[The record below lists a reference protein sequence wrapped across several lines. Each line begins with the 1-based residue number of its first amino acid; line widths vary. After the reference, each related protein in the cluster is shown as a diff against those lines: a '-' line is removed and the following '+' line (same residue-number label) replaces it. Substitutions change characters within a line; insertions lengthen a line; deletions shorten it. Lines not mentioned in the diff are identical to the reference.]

1 MEETG
6 ANDVTKLLQAWSDG
20 DERAVD
26 KLMPLVNRELHQLAQ
41 RYMAHERAGHT
52 LQTTALVNEAY
63 LRLVDARKVNFQN
76 RSQFFAFAAQL
87 MRHILVEFARRRIST
102 KRGGDVERVSL
113 DESMVVYGERGPD
126 LVALDDALQ
135 ALAAIDARSSRVVE
149 LRFFG
154 GLSAEE
160 TATVLRVSPETVK
173 RDWKLAKAWLLR
185 EMSGEK
191 RHEA

>member
-1 MEETG
+1 
-6 ANDVTKLLQAWSDG
+6 
-20 DERAVD
+20 VD
-26 KLMPLVNRELHQLAQ
+26 KLMPMVNRELHQLAQ
-41 RYMAHERAGHT
+41 RYMAHERTGHT

-102 KRGGDVERVSL
+102 KRGGDMERVSL

-135 ALAAIDARSSRVVE
+135 ALSAIDARSSRVVE

-154 GLSAEE
+154 GLNAEE